1 MMEPFETIDIQELPL
16 SIPMIRRKVEDFLGS
31 NGLRLGEVDL
41 YLAVLSDD
49 GAILAGGGLQ
59 RDILKCLAVSAEA
72 RSLGLSV
79 PLISRLISVASE
91 RGYTNVKVFTKPE
104 NRALFESLG
113 FKLLAEA
120 PKAIL
125 LENGRALADYCQY
138 LRAHPAPGV
147 ILMNANPFTLG
158 HRYLIEQADFSTRP
172 TGLGRNDKDP
182 APGLGRNDKVSVI
195 SSDARRAESR
205 NLVIIPV
212 KEDASR
218 FSYAERLAMIR
229 AGAGDWADVVEG
241 SDYQISAATFPTYF
255 LKDLSDAAETQMRLD
270 IDLFGRHIAPELGAR
285 VRFVGTEPSDP
296 LTARYNAL
304 MKELLPKYGVQLVE
318 IPRLTCSPDCAE
330 DSSTPPAATLRMT
343 RGTTP
348 ERVGEPAPSCTEDSS
363 TPPTAPLR
371 MTRGATPGPV
381 GEPVEPPVLRPAQ
394 EPVTATSVRALLDAG
409 RFKEASAL
417 TPESTW
423 PYLLADLA
431 ERALRMELDT
441 PMKPGLVGPD
451 STGAHQD
458 MDYDVMR
465 KGIAAIRPFFPR
477 MAMAETPEEL
487 RQLGIDAEAAMLA
500 ATGGVNTHR
509 GAIFA
514 LGLALSA
521 ALRTS
526 SAAQPPHPAEDRPA
540 QLAHNEQVMRNSLVQ
555 MYQGICS
562 NQLKV
567 NGLGGAQISH
577 GSAAVRQYGVKGARE
592 LASEGYQALFE
603 DWLPYYRNLQI
614 SPLASLGRNDK
625 ENTLGRN
632 NNTPCH
638 FERSREICTLLRI
651 MATLDDTCVIH
662 RVGYERAQEIKD
674 EARALLKE
682 IPGQAGNDGKGQ
694 AGNDGG
700 STGSPTVTTSS
711 GTARLKAMCEKYAA
725 EGISPGGAADML
737 ALTIFIDSIL
747 N

>member
-16 SIPMIRRKVEDFLGS
+16 SVPSVRRQVEDFLGS

-41 YLAVLSDD
+41 YLAVLSED

-79 PLISRLISVASE
+79 PLVSRLISVASE
-91 RGYTNVKVFTKPE
+91 RGCTNVKVFTKPE

-113 FKLLAEA
+113 FRLLAEA

-125 LENGRALADYCQY
+125 LENGRGLADYCAY
-138 LRAHPAPGV
+138 LRAHQAPGV
-147 ILMNANPFTLG
+147 IIMNANPFTLG
-158 HRYLIEQADFSTRP
+158 HKYLLE
-172 TGLGRNDKDP
+172 
-182 APGLGRNDKVSVI
+182 
-195 SSDARRAESR
+195 RAESR

-229 AGAGDWADVVEG
+229 SGAGDWADVVEG

-255 LKDLSDAAETQMRLD
+255 LKNLSDAAETQMRLD
-270 IDLFGRHIAPELGAR
+270 IDLFGRHIAPALGAR
-285 VRFVGTEPSDP
+285 VRFVGSEPVDP

-304 MKELLPKYGVQLVE
+304 LKELLPKYGVQLVE
-318 IPRLTCSPDCAE
+318 IQRLAVDSDCQA
-330 DSSTPPAATLRMT
+330 DSSTPPSASLRMT
-343 RGTTP
+343 KGTTS
-348 ERVGEPAPSCTEDSS
+348 ELVKG
-363 TPPTAPLR
+363 
-371 MTRGATPGPV
+371 
-381 GEPVEPPVLRPAQ
+381 
-394 EPVTATSVRALLDAG
+394 PVTATEVRALLDEG
-409 RFKEASAL
+409 RFKAASAL

-451 STGAHQD
+451 SVGAHKD

-477 MAMAETPEEL
+477 MALAETPEEL

-509 GAIFA
+509 GAVFA
-514 LGLALSA
+514 LGLALYRQPIAETA
-521 ALRTS
+521 ALLDNGS
-526 SAAQPPHPAEDRPA
+526 SKRREAGIRGA
-540 QLAHNEQVMRNSLVQ
+540 MQ
-555 MYQGICS
+555 MA
-562 NQLKV
+562 KD
-567 NGLGGAQISH
+567 
-577 GSAAVRQYGVKGARE
+577 
-592 LASEGYQALFE
+592 GYKELFE
-603 DWLPYYRNLQI
+603 DWLPYYR
-614 SPLASLGRNDK
+614 A
-625 ENTLGRN
+625 
-632 NNTPCH
+632 CH

-662 RVGYERAQEIKD
+662 RAGYARAQEIKA
-674 EARALLKE
+674 EAKTLADHFDKEKLKE
-682 IPGQAGNDGKGQ
+682 
-694 AGNDGG
+694 
-700 STGSPTVTTSS
+700 
-711 GTARLKAMCEKYAA
+711 MCDRYAA

-737 ALTIFIDSIL
+737 ALTIFIDSIF

>member
-1 MMEPFETIDIQELPL
+1 MMEPFEKIDIQELPL
-16 SIPMIRRKVEDFLGS
+16 SVPMIRRKVEDFLGS

-79 PLISRLISVASE
+79 PLISRLVSVASE
-91 RGYTNVKVFTKPE
+91 RGCTNLKVFTKPE

-113 FKLLAEA
+113 FRLLAEA

-125 LENGRALADYCQY
+125 LENGRGLADYCAY
-138 LRAHPAPGV
+138 LRAHPASGV
-147 ILMNANPFTLG
+147 IVMNANPFTLG
-158 HRYLIEQADFSTRP
+158 HKYLIEQADFSTRP
-172 TGLGRNDKDP
+172 IGLGRNDKDMATGLGRNDKS
-182 APGLGRNDKVSVI
+182 SVI

-218 FSYAERLAMIR
+218 FPYRERLAMLR
-229 AGAGDWADVVEG
+229 AGCDGLADVVEG

-255 LKDLSDAAETQMRLD
+255 LKNLSDAAETQMRLD
-270 IDLFGRHIAPELGAR
+270 IDLFGRHIAPALGAT
-285 VRFVGTEPSDP
+285 VRFVGTEPADP

-318 IPRLTCSPDCAE
+318 IPRLSCS
-330 DSSTPPAATLRMT
+330 
-343 RGTTP
+343 
-348 ERVGEPAPSCTEDSS
+348 PSCTEDSS
-363 TPPTAPLR
+363 TPPAAPLR
-371 MTRGATPGPV
+371 MTRGTTPVPV
-381 GEPVEPPVLRPAQ
+381 AEPVEAPALRQAQ
-394 EPVTATSVRALLDAG
+394 GPVTATEVRALLEKG

-417 TPESTW
+417 TPVSTW
-423 PYLLADLA
+423 PYLLAELA

-451 STGAHQD
+451 SVGAHKD

-465 KGIAAIRPFFPR
+465 KGIAAIRPFFPQ
-477 MAMAETPEEL
+477 MALAETPEEL

-514 LGLALSA
+514 LGLALNA
-521 ALRTS
+521 AGRLFVRRMESTDNEKVMQRCLGEMS
-526 SAAQPPHPAEDRPA
+526 QSISCKSLNDSELHSTAQ
-540 QLAHNEQVMRNSLVQ
+540 
-555 MYQGICS
+555 
-562 NQLKV
+562 
-567 NGLGGAQISH
+567 SH
-577 GSAAVRQYGVKGARE
+577 GAEAVKKYGVKGARE
-592 LASEGYQALFE
+592 LAAEGYQALFE

-614 SPLASLGRNDK
+614 SPLASLGRNDN
-625 ENTLGRN
+625 ETSLGRN
-632 NNTPCH
+632 DNAPCH

-662 RVGYERAQEIKD
+662 RAGYARAQAIKA
-674 EARALLKE
+674 EAGALAEHFDMASLE
-682 IPGQAGNDGKGQ
+682 
-694 AGNDGG
+694 
-700 STGSPTVTTSS
+700 
-711 GTARLKAMCEKYAA
+711 AMCERYAA

-737 ALTIFIDSIL
+737 ALTIFMDSIL

>member
-1 MMEPFETIDIQELPL
+1 M
-16 SIPMIRRKVEDFLGS
+16 EDFLGS

-41 YLAVLSDD
+41 YLAVLSED

-79 PLISRLISVASE
+79 PLVSRLISVASE
-91 RGYTNVKVFTKPE
+91 RGCTNVKVFTKPE

-125 LENGRALADYCQY
+125 LENGRGLADYCAY
-138 LRAHPAPGV
+138 LRAHQAPGV
-147 ILMNANPFTLG
+147 IIMNANPFTLG
-158 HRYLIEQADFSTRP
+158 HKYLVE
-172 TGLGRNDKDP
+172 K
-182 APGLGRNDKVSVI
+182 
-195 SSDARRAESR
+195 AESR

-229 AGAGDWADVVEG
+229 SGAGDWADVVEG

-255 LKDLSDAAETQMRLD
+255 LKNLSDAAETQMRLD
-270 IDLFGRHIAPELGAR
+270 IDLFGRHIAPALGAL
-285 VRFVGTEPSDP
+285 VRYVGSEPADP

-318 IPRLTCSPDCAE
+318 IPRLAVDSDCRA
-330 DSSTPPAATLRMT
+330 DSSTPP
-343 RGTTP
+343 
-348 ERVGEPAPSCTEDSS
+348 S
-363 TPPTAPLR
+363 APLR
-371 MTRGATPGPV
+371 MTKGTTPELVKG
-381 GEPVEPPVLRPAQ
+381 
-394 EPVTATSVRALLDAG
+394 PVTATSVRALLDEG
-409 RFKEASAL
+409 RFKAASAL

-451 STGAHQD
+451 SVGAHKD

-477 MAMAETPEEL
+477 MALAETPEEL

-514 LGLALSA
+514 LGLALYRQPIAETA
-521 ALRTS
+521 ALLDNGS
-526 SAAQPPHPAEDRPA
+526 SKRREAGIRGA
-540 QLAHNEQVMRNSLVQ
+540 MQ
-555 MYQGICS
+555 MA
-562 NQLKV
+562 KD
-567 NGLGGAQISH
+567 
-577 GSAAVRQYGVKGARE
+577 
-592 LASEGYQALFE
+592 GYKELFE
-603 DWLPYYRNLQI
+603 DWLPYYR
-614 SPLASLGRNDK
+614 A
-625 ENTLGRN
+625 
-632 NNTPCH
+632 CH

-662 RVGYERAQEIKD
+662 RAGYARAQEIKA
-674 EARALLKE
+674 EAKTLADHFDIEKLKE
-682 IPGQAGNDGKGQ
+682 
-694 AGNDGG
+694 
-700 STGSPTVTTSS
+700 
-711 GTARLKAMCEKYAA
+711 MCDRYAA

-737 ALTIFIDSIL
+737 ALTIFIDSIF

>member
-1 MMEPFETIDIQELPL
+1 MV
-16 SIPMIRRKVEDFLGS
+16 RRQVEDFLGS

-41 YLAVLSDD
+41 YLAVLSAE
-49 GAILAGGGLQ
+49 GAILAGGGLR

-79 PLISRLISVASE
+79 PLISRLLSVASE

-104 NRALFESLG
+104 NLSVFESLG
-113 FKLLAEA
+113 FKLLASA

-125 LENGRALADYCQY
+125 LENGRGLADYCAY

-147 ILMNANPFTLG
+147 IIMNANPFTLG
-158 HRYLIEQADFSTRP
+158 HRYLIEQADFSARP

-182 APGLGRNDKVSVI
+182 SIGLGRNGKSIVI

-218 FSYAERLAMIR
+218 FPYTERITMLR
-229 AGAGDWADVVEG
+229 AGAGELADVVEG

-255 LKDLSDAAETQMRLD
+255 LKNLSDAAETQMRLD
-270 IDLFGRHIAPELGAR
+270 IDLFGRHIAPALGAR
-285 VRFVGTEPSDP
+285 VRFVGTEPADP

-304 MKELLPKYGVQLVE
+304 LKELLPNYGVQLVE
-318 IPRLTCSPDCAE
+318 IPRLTF
-330 DSSTPPAATLRMT
+330 
-343 RGTTP
+343 
-348 ERVGEPAPSCTEDSS
+348 ER
-363 TPPTAPLR
+363 
-371 MTRGATPGPV
+371 
-381 GEPVEPPVLRPAQ
+381 
-394 EPVTATSVRALLDAG
+394 PVTATEVRALLDEG
-409 RFKEASAL
+409 RFREASAL
-417 TPESTW
+417 TPASTW
-423 PYLLADLA
+423 PYLLAELA

-451 STGAHQD
+451 SVGAHKD

-465 KGIAAIRPFFPR
+465 KGIAAIRPFFPQ
-477 MAMAETPEEL
+477 MALAGTPEEL

-514 LGLALSA
+514 LGLALNA
-521 ALRTS
+521 ALRTL
-526 SAAQPPHPAEDRPA
+526 SAAQPLRPALRTLSAAQPLRPAESRPA

-555 MYQGICS
+555 MYQGIYR
-562 NQLKV
+562 NQLKA
-567 NGLGGAQISH
+567 NGLGGTQLSH
-577 GSAAVRQYGVKGARE
+577 GGEVVHQYGVKGARE

-625 ENTLGRN
+625 MK
-632 NNTPCH
+632 
-638 FERSREICTLLRI
+638 EICTLLRI

-662 RVGYERAQEIKD
+662 RAGYARAQEIKA
-674 EARALLKE
+674 EASALAEHFDMDKLK
-682 IPGQAGNDGKGQ
+682 D
-694 AGNDGG
+694 
-700 STGSPTVTTSS
+700 
-711 GTARLKAMCEKYAA
+711 MCERYAA

-737 ALTIFIDSIL
+737 ALTIFMDSIL

>member
-1 MMEPFETIDIQELPL
+1 MV
-16 SIPMIRRKVEDFLGS
+16 RRQVEDFLGS

-41 YLAVLSDD
+41 YLAVLSAE

-79 PLISRLISVASE
+79 PLISRLLSVASE

-104 NRALFESLG
+104 NLNVFESLG
-113 FKLLAEA
+113 FKLLASA

-125 LENGRALADYCQY
+125 LENGRGLADYCAY

-147 ILMNANPFTLG
+147 IIMNANPFTLG
-158 HRYLIEQADFSTRP
+158 HRYLIEQADFSARP

-182 APGLGRNDKVSVI
+182 SIGLGRNDKSLVISSDARRAESFVI

-218 FSYAERLAMIR
+218 FAYTERLAMLR
-229 AGAGDWADVVEG
+229 AGAGELADVVEG

-255 LKDLSDAAETQMRLD
+255 LKNLSDAAETQMRLD
-270 IDLFGRHIAPELGAR
+270 IDLFGRHIAPALGAR
-285 VRFVGTEPSDP
+285 VRFVGTEPADP

-304 MKELLPKYGVQLVE
+304 LKELLPKYGVQLVE
-318 IPRLTCSPDCAE
+318 IPRLTI
-330 DSSTPPAATLRMT
+330 
-343 RGTTP
+343 
-348 ERVGEPAPSCTEDSS
+348 ER
-363 TPPTAPLR
+363 
-371 MTRGATPGPV
+371 
-381 GEPVEPPVLRPAQ
+381 
-394 EPVTATSVRALLDAG
+394 PVTATEVRALLDEG

-417 TPESTW
+417 TPASTW
-423 PYLLADLA
+423 PYLLAELA

-451 STGAHQD
+451 SVGAHKD

-465 KGIAAIRPFFPR
+465 KGIAAIRPFFPQ
-477 MAMAETPEEL
+477 MALAGTPEEL

-514 LGLALSA
+514 LGLALNA
-521 ALRTS
+521 ALRTL
-526 SAAQPPHPAEDRPA
+526 SAAQPLHPALRTFSAAQPLRPAESRPA
-540 QLAHNEQVMRNSLVQ
+540 QLVHNEQVMRNSLVQ
-555 MYQGICS
+555 MYQGIYR
-562 NQLKV
+562 NQLKA
-567 NGLGGAQISH
+567 NGLGGTQLSH
-577 GSAAVRQYGVKGARE
+577 GGEVVRQYGVKGARE

-614 SPLASLGRNDK
+614 SPLASLGRNDN
-625 ENTLGRN
+625 ETSLGRN
-632 NNTPCH
+632 DNGTSLGRNDNGTSLG
-638 FERSREICTLLRI
+638 RNDKMREICTLLRI

-662 RVGYERAQEIKD
+662 RAGYARAQEIKA
-674 EARALLKE
+674 EASALAEHFDMDK
-682 IPGQAGNDGKGQ
+682 
-694 AGNDGG
+694 
-700 STGSPTVTTSS
+700 
-711 GTARLKAMCEKYAA
+711 LKAMCERYAA
-725 EGISPGGAADML
+725 DGISPGGAADML
-737 ALTIFIDSIL
+737 ALTILIDSIL

>member
-16 SIPMIRRKVEDFLGS
+16 SVPSVRRQVEDFLGS

-41 YLAVLSDD
+41 YLAVLSED

-79 PLISRLISVASE
+79 PLVSRLISVASE
-91 RGYTNVKVFTKPE
+91 RGCTNVKVFTKPE

-125 LENGRALADYCQY
+125 LENGRGLADYCAY
-138 LRAHPAPGV
+138 LRAHQAPGV
-147 ILMNANPFTLG
+147 IIMNANPFTLG
-158 HRYLIEQADFSTRP
+158 HKYLVE
-172 TGLGRNDKDP
+172 
-182 APGLGRNDKVSVI
+182 
-195 SSDARRAESR
+195 RAESR

-229 AGAGDWADVVEG
+229 SGAGDWADVVEG

-255 LKDLSDAAETQMRLD
+255 LKNLSDAAETQMRLD
-270 IDLFGRHIAPELGAR
+270 IDLFGRHIAPALGAR
-285 VRFVGTEPSDP
+285 VRYVGSEPADP

-304 MKELLPKYGVQLVE
+304 LKELLPKYGIQLVE
-318 IPRLTCSPDCAE
+318 IQRLAVDSDCQA
-330 DSSTPPAATLRMT
+330 DSSTPPSAPLRMT
-343 RGTTP
+343 RGTTF
-348 ERVGEPAPSCTEDSS
+348 ELVKG
-363 TPPTAPLR
+363 
-371 MTRGATPGPV
+371 
-381 GEPVEPPVLRPAQ
+381 
-394 EPVTATSVRALLDAG
+394 PVTATAVRALLDEG
-409 RFKEASAL
+409 RFKAASAL

-451 STGAHQD
+451 SVGAHKD

-465 KGIAAIRPFFPR
+465 KGIAAIRPFFPC
-477 MAMAETPEEL
+477 MALAETPEEL

-514 LGLALSA
+514 LGLALYRQPIAETA
-521 ALRTS
+521 ALLDNGS
-526 SAAQPPHPAEDRPA
+526 SKRREAGIRGA
-540 QLAHNEQVMRNSLVQ
+540 MQ
-555 MYQGICS
+555 MA
-562 NQLKV
+562 KD
-567 NGLGGAQISH
+567 
-577 GSAAVRQYGVKGARE
+577 
-592 LASEGYQALFE
+592 GYKELFE
-603 DWLPYYRNLQI
+603 DWLPYYR
-614 SPLASLGRNDK
+614 A
-625 ENTLGRN
+625 
-632 NNTPCH
+632 CH

-662 RVGYERAQEIKD
+662 RAGYARAQEIKA
-674 EARALLKE
+674 EAKTLADHFDIEKLKE
-682 IPGQAGNDGKGQ
+682 
-694 AGNDGG
+694 
-700 STGSPTVTTSS
+700 
-711 GTARLKAMCEKYAA
+711 MCDRYAA

-737 ALTIFIDSIL
+737 ALTIFMDSIL

>member
-16 SIPMIRRKVEDFLGS
+16 SVPTIRRQVEDFLGS

-41 YLAVLSDD
+41 YLAVLSEE

-104 NRALFESLG
+104 NRSVFESLG

-125 LENGRALADYCQY
+125 MENGRGLEEYCNY
-138 LRAHPAPGV
+138 LRGHRASGV
-147 ILMNANPFTLG
+147 IVMNANPFTLG
-158 HRYLIEQADFSTRP
+158 HRYLVEQASLSFRAP
-172 TGLGRNDKDP
+172 EGR
-182 APGLGRNDKVSVI
+182 
-195 SSDARRAESR
+195 R
-205 NLVIIPV
+205 NLTIIPV

-218 FSYAERLAMIR
+218 FPYSERLAMIR
-229 AGAGDWADVVEG
+229 SGSGDMADVVEG

-255 LKDLSDAAETQMRLD
+255 LKNLSDAAETQMRLD
-270 IDLFGRHIAPELGAR
+270 IDLFGRHIAPALGAH
-285 VRFVGTEPSDP
+285 VRFVGTEPADP

-304 MKELLPKYGVQLVE
+304 MKELLPKYGVEVVE
-318 IPRLTCSPDCAE
+318 ISRLTDLES
-330 DSSTPPAATLRMT
+330 
-343 RGTTP
+343 
-348 ERVGEPAPSCTEDSS
+348 
-363 TPPTAPLR
+363 
-371 MTRGATPGPV
+371 
-381 GEPVEPPVLRPAQ
+381 
-394 EPVTATSVRALLDAG
+394 PVTATRVRSLLDAG
-409 RFKEASAL
+409 QFKAASAL

-431 ERALRMELDT
+431 ERALKMELDT

-451 STGAHQD
+451 SVGAHKD

-465 KGIAAIRPFFPR
+465 KGIAAIRPFFAR
-477 MAMAETPEEL
+477 MAMAGTPDEL

-514 LGLALSA
+514 LGLVLYRHPMAETA
-521 ALRTS
+521 ARLDNGASKRRE
-526 SAAQPPHPAEDRPA
+526 AGIRGA
-540 QLAHNEQVMRNSLVQ
+540 MQ
-555 MYQGICS
+555 MA
-562 NQLKV
+562 KD
-567 NGLGGAQISH
+567 
-577 GSAAVRQYGVKGARE
+577 
-592 LASEGYQALFE
+592 GYKELFE
-603 DWLPYYRNLQI
+603 DWLPYYRSIKAEEYGLQ
-614 SPLASLGRNDK
+614 K
-625 ENTLGRN
+625 
-632 NNTPCH
+632 
-638 FERSREICTLLRI
+638 TLLRI

-662 RVGYERAQEIKD
+662 RVGYERAMAVKD
-674 EARALLKE
+674 EAKVLAERFDMGKLK
-682 IPGQAGNDGKGQ
+682 
-694 AGNDGG
+694 
-700 STGSPTVTTSS
+700 TMCSS
-711 GTARLKAMCEKYAA
+711 YAS

>member
-1 MMEPFETIDIQELPL
+1 MV
-16 SIPMIRRKVEDFLGS
+16 RRQVEDFLGS

-41 YLAVLSDD
+41 YLAVLSAE

-79 PLISRLISVASE
+79 PLISRLLSVASE

-104 NRALFESLG
+104 NLSVFESLG
-113 FKLLAEA
+113 FKLLASA

-125 LENGRALADYCQY
+125 LENGRGLADYCAY

-147 ILMNANPFTLG
+147 LIMNANPFTLG
-158 HRYLIEQADFSTRP
+158 HRYLIEQASLSFRIEQASLSFR
-172 TGLGRNDKDP
+172 
-182 APGLGRNDKVSVI
+182 APEGQ
-195 SSDARRAESR
+195 R
-205 NLVIIPV
+205 NLTIIPV

-218 FSYAERLAMIR
+218 FPYTERLAMLR
-229 AGAGDWADVVEG
+229 AGAGDLADVLEG

-255 LKDLSDAAETQMRLD
+255 LKNLSDAAETQMRLD
-270 IDLFGRHIAPELGAR
+270 IDLFGRHIAPALGAR
-285 VRFVGTEPSDP
+285 VRFVGTEPADP

-304 MKELLPKYGVQLVE
+304 LKELLPKYCVQLVE
-318 IPRLTCSPDCAE
+318 IPRLTCIPDGTA
-330 DSSTPPAATLRMT
+330 DSSASLRMT
-343 RGTTP
+343 EG
-348 ERVGEPAPSCTEDSS
+348 
-363 TPPTAPLR
+363 
-371 MTRGATPGPV
+371 
-381 GEPVEPPVLRPAQ
+381 
-394 EPVTATSVRALLDAG
+394 PVTATEVRSLLDEG
-409 RFKEASAL
+409 RFKAASAL
-417 TPESTW
+417 TPASTW
-423 PYLLADLA
+423 PYLLAELA

-451 STGAHQD
+451 SVGAHKD
-458 MDYDVMR
+458 MDYAVMR

-477 MAMAETPEEL
+477 MALAETPEEL

-514 LGLALSA
+514 LGLALNA
-521 ALRTS
+521 ALRTL
-526 SAAQPPHPAEDRPA
+526 SAAQPPHPALDRPA
-540 QLAHNEQVMRNSLVQ
+540 QFAHNEQVMRNSLAQ
-555 MYQGICS
+555 MYQGIYR
-562 NQLKV
+562 NQLGD
-567 NGLGGAQISH
+567 NGLGGTQLSH
-577 GSAAVRQYGVKGARE
+577 GGEVVRQYGVKGARE

-625 ENTLGRN
+625 M
-632 NNTPCH
+632 
-638 FERSREICTLLRI
+638 REICTLLRI

-662 RVGYERAQEIKD
+662 RAGYARAQEIKA
-674 EARALLKE
+674 EASALAEHFDMDKLK
-682 IPGQAGNDGKGQ
+682 D
-694 AGNDGG
+694 
-700 STGSPTVTTSS
+700 
-711 GTARLKAMCEKYAA
+711 MCNRYAA

-737 ALTIFIDSIL
+737 ALTILIDSIL

>member
-16 SIPMIRRKVEDFLGS
+16 SVPTIRRQVEDFLGS

-41 YLAVLSDD
+41 YLAVLSEE

-104 NRALFESLG
+104 NRSVFESLG

-125 LENGRALADYCQY
+125 MENGRGLEEYCDY
-138 LRAHPAPGV
+138 LRGHRASGV
-147 ILMNANPFTLG
+147 IVMNANPFTQG
-158 HRYLIEQADFSTRP
+158 HRYLVEQASLSFRAP
-172 TGLGRNDKDP
+172 EGR
-182 APGLGRNDKVSVI
+182 
-195 SSDARRAESR
+195 R
-205 NLVIIPV
+205 NLTIIPV

-218 FSYAERLAMIR
+218 FPYSERFEMIR
-229 AGAGDWADVVEG
+229 TGCGGLADVVEG

-255 LKDLSDAAETQMRLD
+255 LKNLSDAAETQMRLD
-270 IDLFGRHIAPELGAR
+270 IDLFGRHIAPALGAH
-285 VRFVGTEPSDP
+285 VRFVGTEPADP

-304 MKELLPKYGVQLVE
+304 MKELLPKYGVEVVE
-318 IPRLTCSPDCAE
+318 ISRLTDLES
-330 DSSTPPAATLRMT
+330 
-343 RGTTP
+343 
-348 ERVGEPAPSCTEDSS
+348 
-363 TPPTAPLR
+363 
-371 MTRGATPGPV
+371 
-381 GEPVEPPVLRPAQ
+381 
-394 EPVTATSVRALLDAG
+394 PVTATRVRSLMDAG
-409 RFKEASAL
+409 LFKAASAL

-431 ERALRMELDT
+431 ERALKMELDT

-451 STGAHQD
+451 SVGAHKD

-465 KGIAAIRPFFPR
+465 KGIAAIRPFFAR
-477 MAMAETPEEL
+477 MAMAGTPDEL

-514 LGLALSA
+514 LGLALYRHPMAETA
-521 ALRTS
+521 ARLDNGASKRRE
-526 SAAQPPHPAEDRPA
+526 AGIRGA
-540 QLAHNEQVMRNSLVQ
+540 MQ
-555 MYQGICS
+555 MA
-562 NQLKV
+562 KD
-567 NGLGGAQISH
+567 
-577 GSAAVRQYGVKGARE
+577 
-592 LASEGYQALFE
+592 GYKELFE
-603 DWLPYYRNLQI
+603 DWLPYYRGIKAEEYGLQ
-614 SPLASLGRNDK
+614 K
-625 ENTLGRN
+625 
-632 NNTPCH
+632 
-638 FERSREICTLLRI
+638 TLLRI

-662 RVGYERAQEIKD
+662 RVGYERAMAVKA
-674 EARALLKE
+674 EAKALAERFDMGKLK
-682 IPGQAGNDGKGQ
+682 
-694 AGNDGG
+694 
-700 STGSPTVTTSS
+700 TMCSS
-711 GTARLKAMCEKYAA
+711 YAA

-737 ALTIFIDSIL
+737 ALTIFIDSIF

>member
-1 MMEPFETIDIQELPL
+1 MSVP
-16 SIPMIRRKVEDFLGS
+16 SVRRQVEDFLGS

-41 YLAVLSDD
+41 YLAVLSED

-79 PLISRLISVASE
+79 PLVSRLISVASE
-91 RGYTNVKVFTKPE
+91 RGFTNVKVFTKPE

-125 LENGRALADYCQY
+125 LENGRGLADYCAY

-147 ILMNANPFTLG
+147 IIMNANPFTLG
-158 HRYLIEQADFSTRP
+158 HKYLVE
-172 TGLGRNDKDP
+172 K
-182 APGLGRNDKVSVI
+182 
-195 SSDARRAESR
+195 AESR

-229 AGAGDWADVVEG
+229 SGAGDWADVVEG

-255 LKDLSDAAETQMRLD
+255 LKNLSDVAETQMRLD
-270 IDLFGRHIAPELGAR
+270 IDLFGRHIAPALGAR
-285 VRFVGTEPSDP
+285 VRYVGSEPADP

-304 MKELLPKYGVQLVE
+304 MKEILPKYGVQLVE
-318 IPRLTCSPDCAE
+318 IPRLTVDSDCQA
-330 DSSTPPAATLRMT
+330 DSSTPPAASLRMT
-343 RGTTP
+343 KGTTP
-348 ERVGEPAPSCTEDSS
+348 ELVKG
-363 TPPTAPLR
+363 
-371 MTRGATPGPV
+371 
-381 GEPVEPPVLRPAQ
+381 
-394 EPVTATSVRALLDAG
+394 PVTATSVRALLDEG
-409 RFKEASAL
+409 RFKAASAL

-451 STGAHQD
+451 SVGAHKD

-477 MAMAETPEEL
+477 MALAETPEEL

-514 LGLALSA
+514 LGLALYRQPIAETA
-521 ALRTS
+521 ALLDNGS
-526 SAAQPPHPAEDRPA
+526 SKRREAGIRGA
-540 QLAHNEQVMRNSLVQ
+540 MQ
-555 MYQGICS
+555 MA
-562 NQLKV
+562 KD
-567 NGLGGAQISH
+567 
-577 GSAAVRQYGVKGARE
+577 
-592 LASEGYQALFE
+592 GYKELFE
-603 DWLPYYRNLQI
+603 DWLPYYR
-614 SPLASLGRNDK
+614 A
-625 ENTLGRN
+625 
-632 NNTPCH
+632 CH

-662 RVGYERAQEIKD
+662 RAGYARAQEIKA
-674 EARALLKE
+674 EAKTLADHFDKEKLKE
-682 IPGQAGNDGKGQ
+682 
-694 AGNDGG
+694 
-700 STGSPTVTTSS
+700 
-711 GTARLKAMCEKYAA
+711 MCDRYAA

-737 ALTIFIDSIL
+737 ALTIFIDSIF

>member
-16 SIPMIRRKVEDFLGS
+16 SVPSVRRQVEDFLGS

-41 YLAVLSDD
+41 YLAVLSED

-59 RDILKCLAVSAEA
+59 RDIVKCLAVSAEA

-79 PLISRLISVASE
+79 PLVSRLISEASE

-125 LENGRALADYCQY
+125 LENGRGLADYCQY
-138 LRAHPAPGV
+138 LRAHAASGV
-147 ILMNANPFTLG
+147 MIMNANPFTLG
-158 HRYLIEQADFSTRP
+158 HRYLVDQASLSFRAP
-172 TGLGRNDKDP
+172 EGR
-182 APGLGRNDKVSVI
+182 
-195 SSDARRAESR
+195 R
-205 NLVIIPV
+205 NLTIIPV

-218 FSYAERLAMIR
+218 FPYRERLAMLR
-229 AGAGDWADVVEG
+229 AGCDGLADVVEG

-270 IDLFGRHIAPELGAR
+270 IDLFGRHIAPALGAR
-285 VRFVGTEPSDP
+285 ARFVGTEPSDP

-304 MKELLPKYGVQLVE
+304 MKELLPKYDIQLVE
-318 IPRLTCSPDCAE
+318 IPRLTLAGASAGSASRKGSSPVPELAE
-330 DSSTPPAATLRMT
+330 
-343 RGTTP
+343 G
-348 ERVGEPAPSCTEDSS
+348 
-363 TPPTAPLR
+363 
-371 MTRGATPGPV
+371 
-381 GEPVEPPVLRPAQ
+381 
-394 EPVTATSVRALLDAG
+394 PVTATEVRALLDEG

-417 TPESTW
+417 TPASTW

-451 STGAHQD
+451 SKGAHKD

-477 MAMAETPEEL
+477 MAMAATPEEL

-514 LGLALSA
+514 LGLALNAAGRTLSA
-521 ALRTS
+521 AGRLHARRMEGDDNERVMQSCLSEMSQSISRKSLNDSELHST
-526 SAAQPPHPAEDRPA
+526 AHGHGAE
-540 QLAHNEQVMRNSLVQ
+540 
-555 MYQGICS
+555 
-562 NQLKV
+562 
-567 NGLGGAQISH
+567 
-577 GSAAVRQYGVKGARE
+577 AVKQYGVKGARE

-603 DWLPYYRNLQI
+603 DWLPYYRRLQL
-614 SPLASLGRNDK
+614 SPSIVLPGSDVGSWTR
-625 ENTLGRN
+625 G
-632 NNTPCH
+632 H
-638 FERSREICTLLRI
+638 SREIGVLIRI
-651 MATLDDTCVIH
+651 MSTLDDTCILH
-662 RVGYERAQEIKD
+662 RVGYNRAQEVKK
-674 EARALLKE
+674 EAKALLAAITK
-682 IPGQAGNDGKGQ
+682 NKL
-694 AGNDGG
+694 
-700 STGSPTVTTSS
+700 SS
-711 GTARLKAMCEKYAA
+711 MCMRFAA

-737 ALTIFIDSIL
+737 ALTIFIDSIS